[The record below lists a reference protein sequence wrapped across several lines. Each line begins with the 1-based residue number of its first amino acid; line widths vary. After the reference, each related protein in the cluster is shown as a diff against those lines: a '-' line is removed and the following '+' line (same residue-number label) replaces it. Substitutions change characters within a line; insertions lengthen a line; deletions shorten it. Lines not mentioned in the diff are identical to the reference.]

1 MTPARRSHLVLGAA
15 LALLISACGLPIDD
29 RVQTFDEVPFDL
41 AAPTTTST
49 TTTTTEPP
57 EPPDE
62 AVPPDVEE
70 STTTTI
76 VRTSSVDLFYVL
88 GARGDLQQVTSAL
101 PAPIS
106 DAVLIDQL
114 ENAPTGTG
122 TPLRTAVARN
132 LISGFT
138 VDRGLAVV
146 DLNRSVLSRTN
157 SSEQRR
163 AIAQIALTLTLFTTP
178 DGGIG
183 QVSFTVSGDPISVF
197 VPARGANS
205 EPGEP
210 LAHSDFTSLVSG
222 APPPTAPPTT
232 STTTSTTSPTTTSTT
247 STTTTTTTIAPT
259 GATSTTT
266 TSLTPEG

>member
-1 MTPARRSHLVLGAA
+1 MIGARRSPFVIGAA
-15 LALLISACGLPIDD
+15 ITLLGTACGLPIDD

-41 AAPTTTST
+41 ATPTTTST
-49 TTTTTEPP
+49 TTTTTEPV
-57 EPPDE
+57 EPPEE
-62 AVPPDVEE
+62 AEPPAVEE

-76 VRTSSVDLFYVL
+76 VRTASIDLFYVL

-101 PAPIS
+101 PAPVS

-146 DLNRSVLSRTN
+146 DLDRSVLSRTN

-183 QVSFTVSGDPISVF
+183 QVSFTVEGEPISVF

-205 EPGEP
+205 DPGEP

-232 STTTSTTSPTTTSTT
+232 STTTTTTP
-247 STTTTTTTIAPT
+247 STTTTTVASTTTAPANGT
-259 GATSTTT
+259 PSTTT
-266 TSLTPEG
+266 TTSPEG